1 MFQKKFKCLGEA
13 DEFDTI
19 HRKSGHF
26 FSTVRYDFADI
37 IVGVAGHGR
46 GRTIGRWFVEFA
58 QEAVVL
64 IHCSNH
70 PVGQADCPWG
80 GSWASMGD
88 RKSVV

>member
-37 IVGVAGHGR
+37 IVGVAGDGR

-64 IHCSNH
+64 
-70 PVGQADCPWG
+70 VGYM
-80 GSWASMGD
+80 SRTRYHLVEKIKTLFRTM
-88 RKSVV
+88 